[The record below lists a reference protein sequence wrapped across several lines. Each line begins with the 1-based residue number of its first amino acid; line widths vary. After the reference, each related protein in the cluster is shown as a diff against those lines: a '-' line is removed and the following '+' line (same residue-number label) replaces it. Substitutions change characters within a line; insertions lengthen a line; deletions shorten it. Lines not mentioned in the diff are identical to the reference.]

1 MDCSEIHLRAL
12 FESGHD
18 ERSHFVESEKIGTL
32 TDYTKIHLRALSS
45 NLVASNQGEEISFV
59 SKREKERERNSHL
72 RDRFADAD
80 YFELAHTT
88 KGYILSVEINARP
101 SKEGS
106 SVLR

>member
-59 SKREKERERNSHL
+59 SKREKFAFARSFRGRGSFRTGPHDERLHFVGGN
-72 RDRFADAD
+72 
-80 YFELAHTT
+80 
-88 KGYILSVEINARP
+88 
-101 SKEGS
+101 
-106 SVLR
+106 